1 MKSTR
6 NLLLVAASVAAM
18 SSVSQAAITWI
29 GGGGPVFWNPA
40 NWSGGAPVAG
50 GVTNDNIF
58 ISHATVTNIIAD
70 FSILTLGE
78 GFSMT
83 VTNTNLDFIGA
94 APKLVQGVAGGTQ
107 NSINLNN
114 SVLRTQSIST
124 GIIANLGTGSQLSVG
139 GAGRAINSQA
149 EISQVNM
156 ALGTL
161 VVFEAGS
168 NDPAGDNLSG
178 LDRGNGWSII
188 NNVTGQSYS
197 ADRTVGPLTDFVVA
211 GLDTNPFRALSGGDG
226 TNQGI
231 FSITAIPEP
240 SSLGL
245 VGLAALGF
253 LRRRRA

>member
-18 SSVSQAAITWI
+18 SSVSQAAITWT
-29 GGGGPVFWNPA
+29 GAVDASFWNSS
-40 NWSGGAPVAG
+40 NWSGGAPVIG
-50 GVTNDNIF
+50 GTTNDNIIVSGGLF
-58 ISHATVTNIIAD
+58 PNLLAD
-70 FSILTLGE
+70 FSTLTLGN

-83 VTNTNLDFIGA
+83 VTGINIDFIGA
-94 APKLVQGVAGGTQ
+94 TPRAVQGVAGGTQ
-107 NSINLNN
+107 NNIFLNN
-114 SVLRTQSIST
+114 SVLRTQFIST

-139 GAGRAINSQA
+139 GAGQAINSSA

-168 NDPAGDNLSG
+168 NDPAGDVLSG
-178 LDRGNGWSII
+178 LGRGNGWSII